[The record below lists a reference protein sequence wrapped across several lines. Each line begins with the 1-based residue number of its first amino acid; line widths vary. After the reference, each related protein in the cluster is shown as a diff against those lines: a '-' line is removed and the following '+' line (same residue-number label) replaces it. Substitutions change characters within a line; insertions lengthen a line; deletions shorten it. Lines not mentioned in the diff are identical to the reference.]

1 MVVVVLVSRC
11 AHMQGRRH
19 VRMLCITQILHSV
32 SHGPC
37 PTGEYSR
44 PMGVG
49 ALRKV
54 GGGQTPVRETLILI
68 SLCGKFN
75 RYPYGK
81 KIEGSFE
88 LLLLNRV
95 LL

>member
-32 SHGPC
+32 SHGLC

-54 GGGQTPVRETLILI
+54 GGADPGQGNFDFDLTLWEIQ
-68 SLCGKFN
+68 
-75 RYPYGK
+75 
-81 KIEGSFE
+81 
-88 LLLLNRV
+88 
-95 LL
+95 